1 LSRFKKEAFR
11 LIKENENEK
20 YNPFND
26 SSLHSTHKEDM
37 IPIDA
42 REGFNDALKHYDGVN
57 GFQSTK
63 SLSELPY
70 SYRRILRFCAFAG
83 VGGFALVILFTLFNN
98 ITGLIK

>member
-1 LSRFKKEAFR
+1 MAR
-11 LIKENENEK
+11 ENEK

-26 SSLHSTHKEDM
+26 SSLHSIHKEDM

-63 SLSELPY
+63 SLSELPN
-70 SYRRILRFCAFAG
+70 SYRKIIRLCAFAG
-83 VGGFALVILFTLFNN
+83 VAGFAFVILFTLLNN
-98 ITGLIK
+98 ITDLFK